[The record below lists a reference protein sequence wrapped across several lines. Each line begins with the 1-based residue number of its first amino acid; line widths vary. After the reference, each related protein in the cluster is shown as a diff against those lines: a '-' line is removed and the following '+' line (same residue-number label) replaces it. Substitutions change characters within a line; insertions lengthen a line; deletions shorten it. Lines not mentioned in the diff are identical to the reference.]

1 MHLSRRPL
9 HTMAALAAAADKAL
23 SLPAAPPRVP
33 DRFRTFTAVVS
44 CAVPLALILIVLILF
59 QRAQPSIRQFGL
71 GFLIDTNWNPVTE
84 KFGALPA
91 IFGTVTTSAIALAIA
106 LPVGVAVAVL
116 LAEPGAQGVRA
127 AMGTGI
133 ELLAAI
139 PSVVYGIWALYVLAP
154 WALLHLDVPLT
165 ERLGFIGFLS
175 GPPRQTSLF
184 TASLVLAVMILPTL
198 SAVSRDVIR
207 AVPHGLRES
216 SIALGATWSET
227 MWRVVLPAA
236 KAGIFGATVLA
247 LGRALGETI
256 AVTMVIGNRYEI
268 PHSIFSP
275 AYTLAS
281 VIANEFTEATGDMH
295 PAALVELGLV
305 LILVTLTVNVL
316 ALLLVRS
323 SQARVAA

>member
-1 MHLSRRPL
+1 
-9 HTMAALAAAADKAL
+9 MAAAVDSSIQVATP
-23 SLPAAPPRVP
+23 PAVP
-33 DRFRTFTAVVS
+33 DRFRMFSAIVS
-44 CAVPLALILIVLILF
+44 CTVAVALILIVLVL
-59 QRAQPSIRQFGL
+59 AQQAAPAINQFGL
-71 GFLIDTNWNPVTE
+71 GFLVGREWNPVTE
-84 KFGALPA
+84 QFGALPA
-91 IFGTVTTSAIALAIA
+91 IFGTLVTSAIAIAIA

-116 LAEPGAQGVRA
+116 LAEPGARGIRGV
-127 AMGTGI
+127 MGTGI

-154 WALLHLDVPLT
+154 WALLHLESPIT

-198 SAVSRDVIR
+198 AAVSRDVIR
-207 AVPHGLRES
+207 AVPRGLRES

-236 KAGIFGATVLA
+236 RAGIFGASVLA

-268 PHSIFSP
+268 PPSVFSP

-281 VIANEFTEATGDMH
+281 VIANEFTEATGKLH
-295 PAALVELGLV
+295 PAALAELGLV

-316 ALLLVRS
+316 ALLMVRS
-323 SQARVAA
+323 AQARMAI